1 MLRRNILLRF
11 GLVCIVMFF
20 AWQFYDKIEIPSCTV
35 MQEEMRRFG
44 AWGPILLIALYILGA
59 VSFIPGTLLTL
70 LAGSLFGFWLGTA
83 VVIVGLS
90 LGSYL
95 AFLLG
100 RYLLREP
107 LSQCMQKQAWVE
119 RLKDGLETNGF
130 RFIVV
135 ARLVPLFPFN
145 ALNFTC
151 GLLPLKG
158 RDYFLGSFL
167 GMLPGTM
174 AYVYAGA
181 AGCRLIDPLLKGE
194 LHWQDYP
201 PEAVGVLVAVSI
213 LLVITFVTPWLLRR
227 KF

>member
-1 MLRRNILLRF
+1 MLRRNILLRI
-11 GLVCIVMFF
+11 GLVGFLAFI
-20 AWQFYDKIEIPSCTV
+20 AWYFYDQIHIPSCSA

-44 AWGPILLIALYILGA
+44 AWGPILLVIVYVLGT

-70 LAGSLFGFWLGTA
+70 LAGSMFGFWLGST

-90 LGSYL
+90 LGAYL

-107 LSQCMQKQAWVE
+107 LSHWMQKQAWVE
-119 RLKDGLETNGF
+119 RLKKGLETNGF

-145 ALNFTC
+145 ALNFAC
-151 GLLPLKG
+151 GALPLRS
-158 RDYFLGSFL
+158 RDYIFGSFL

-181 AGCRLIDPLLKGE
+181 AGCRLIDPLLRGE
-194 LHWQDYP
+194 LTWKDYP
-201 PEAVGVLVAVSI
+201 PEAIGVLIAVSI
-213 LLVITFVTPWLLRR
+213 LLTLAFVTPWILGR
-227 KF
+227 KL